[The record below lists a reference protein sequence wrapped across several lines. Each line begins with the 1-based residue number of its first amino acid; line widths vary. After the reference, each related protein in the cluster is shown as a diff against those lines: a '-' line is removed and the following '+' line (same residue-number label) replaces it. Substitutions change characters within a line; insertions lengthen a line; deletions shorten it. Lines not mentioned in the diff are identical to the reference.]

1 MKNISIT
8 QVDYQGKNYPSA
20 KFKEKSVEV
29 IGLDTEA
36 LSDGRCFMIATSIG
50 DVFTLDDFPEIMFTK
65 KYRGKTYVVYN
76 LKYDEGALLQN
87 LTETELIILREKGKV
102 QVGEYKYYLIPR
114 KELRISRGKNGI
126 RIYDMFNFFATSL
139 NEASKTFLGKE
150 KKDIETLEF
159 SKEYVKDN
167 WNTISEYCIK
177 DAELV
182 KELAEELIHKFES
195 FGVYPR
201 KLYSTAY
208 VSYQYFKTK
217 CHYPTVYR
225 MWQYHKEL
233 LGYAMRSYNGGKFEV
248 TKKGSGYFYEYD
260 IDSAYPFQ
268 IANLI
273 DITGAKV
280 RSSKKYI
287 KDSAYAFIDSVVKIP
302 FDIHS
307 PLAIK
312 RGSVN
317 AYPCGEI
324 RKVITKEE
332 YDYLISKGVDIK
344 IIKGWYIIPN
354 NITYPFRK
362 EILKLYEKKK
372 EAKELGKDLDYHII
386 KIFLNSLYGKFVQL
400 IKKGD
405 KYVASSNWNPI
416 YGSVI
421 TSNVRIIISNA
432 QDIFSDIQ
440 AVHTDSV
447 ITKNPIDGI
456 IKETMGGFL
465 KQCEGEGVILG
476 SGIYQI
482 GKKVKFRGFSS
493 KLNLMEMIQGA
504 KKKITIKIKRPL
516 TWKEIIFH
524 GWSISKINNFTEQE
538 KNFNVNF
545 DTKRIWLNDYKKFSE
560 ALEREVESIP
570 FYNDSLFG
578 F

>member
-1 MKNISIT
+1 MKNISIE
-8 QVDYQGKNYPSA
+8 QVDYQGKNYSNP
-20 KFKEKSVEV
+20 KRKDKSVEV

-36 LSDGRCFMIATSIG
+36 LNNGRCFMIATSKS
-50 DVFTLDDFPEIMFTK
+50 DVFTLNEWPETMFTK
-65 KYRGKTYVVYN
+65 RYRGKTYVVYN

-87 LTETELIILREKGKV
+87 LTETELFILREKGKV

-159 SKEYVKDN
+159 SKEYVRDN
-167 WNTISEYCIK
+167 WKKISDYCIE
-177 DAELV
+177 DAVLV
-182 KELAEELIHKFES
+182 KELAEELIRKFES

-208 VSYQYFKTK
+208 VSYQYFKSK
-217 CHYPTVYR
+217 CQYPNVYR
-225 MWQYHKEL
+225 LWYHHREL

-260 IDSAYPFQ
+260 IDSAYPYQ
-268 IANLI
+268 IANLV
-273 DITGAKV
+273 DITGAEV
-280 RSSKKYI
+280 RSSKRYI
-287 KDSAYAFIDSVVKIP
+287 KDSVYAFIDCIVKIP

-317 AYPCGEI
+317 SYPCGEI

-332 YDYLISKGVDIK
+332 YDYLLSKGVDIK
-344 IIKGWYIIPN
+344 IIKGWYIIPKE
-354 NITYPFRK
+354 ITYPFRK
-362 EILKLYEKKK
+362 EILKLYKEKRKAK
-372 EAKELGKDLDYHII
+372 EAGKDLDYHII

-405 KYVASSNWNPI
+405 KYVASTNWNPI
-416 YGSVI
+416 YGAVI
-421 TSNVRIIISNA
+421 TSNVRIVISDM
-432 QDIFSDIQ
+432 QDTYHDIQ

-447 ITKNPIDGI
+447 ITKTRIDAI
-456 IKETMGGFL
+456 ITPGMGGFL
-465 KQCEGEGVILG
+465 KETEGEGVILG

-482 GKKVKFRGFSS
+482 GKKIKFRGFSS
-493 KLNLMEMIQGA
+493 KLNLMEMIKGA
-504 KKKITIKIKRPL
+504 KKTIKIKVKRPL

-524 GWSISKINNFTEQE
+524 GWSIDKINLFTEQE
-538 KNFNVNF
+538 KSFNINF
-545 DTKRIWLNDYKKFSE
+545 DTKRIWLNDYNTFSE
-560 ALEREVESIP
+560 ALTREVESIP
-570 FYNDSLFG
+570 FYNDELFG